1 MSQLHMTLW
10 VRLVCSGWSA
20 ESEAKVDDSQKTRK
34 GWLTRMVVL
43 LPNIRT
49 TTSGAWSGTRSTI
62 RLSRP
67 CTTWSSSS
75 RNMGRMSPMP
85 FTAESVADGRKNE
98 GSAWSSSLYRLCS
111 NNENPEEACK
121 GCVAHRKAWN
131 NGIQ

>member
-1 MSQLHMTLW
+1 
-10 VRLVCSGWSA
+10 
-20 ESEAKVDDSQKTRK
+20 
-34 GWLTRMVVL
+34 MVVL
-43 LPNIRT
+43 LHKYKNSDIRGLE
-49 TTSGAWSGTRSTI
+49 SDLKWYQEHHSIVPAMHR
-62 RLSRP
+62 
-67 CTTWSSSS
+67 SS